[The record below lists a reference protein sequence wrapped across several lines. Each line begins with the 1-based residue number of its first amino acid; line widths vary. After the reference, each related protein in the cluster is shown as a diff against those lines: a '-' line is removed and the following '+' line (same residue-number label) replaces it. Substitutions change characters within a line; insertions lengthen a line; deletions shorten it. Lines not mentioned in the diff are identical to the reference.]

1 MPNYFAHLTF
11 GARVL
16 AHLPE
21 DLRTSLEGERAAFD
35 LGCLGPDPLFFYH
48 PATGNPARREGLK
61 MHKCSALPAFR
72 RLRAA
77 VEECVPMSRGYAA
90 GFLCHL
96 ALDSACHPY
105 VEARAARGELAHLAM
120 EAEFDRLLM
129 ERAGLDARQAH
140 LPPPAGEAVCKAAA
154 LAYGTAGPAEFRK
167 GYLAMRRDT
176 ALLARVSGTRAGRAA
191 GRLCGRLPVLAGAR
205 GMILEA
211 VPAPAS
217 AESSRVLGRLLERAV
232 PVAAEQIG
240 RFFAAVEEGAPLDPW
255 LDRDFGGMAYR
266 KTEAAPQSAPAW

>member
-21 DLRTSLEGERAAFD
+21 DLRTSLEERAAFD

-90 GFLCHL
+90 GFC
-96 ALDSACHPY
+96 AIW
-105 VEARAARGELAHLAM
+105 RW
-120 EAEFDRLLM
+120 
-129 ERAGLDARQAH
+129 
-140 LPPPAGEAVCKAAA
+140 
-154 LAYGTAGPAEFRK
+154 T
-167 GYLAMRRDT
+167 
-176 ALLARVSGTRAGRAA
+176 
-191 GRLCGRLPVLAGAR
+191 
-205 GMILEA
+205 
-211 VPAPAS
+211 APATPMWRPGPPGGS
-217 AESSRVLGRLLERAV
+217 W
-232 PVAAEQIG
+232 PTW
-240 RFFAAVEEGAPLDPW
+240 PW
-255 LDRDFGGMAYR
+255 RRSLTGC
-266 KTEAAPQSAPAW
+266 

>member
-105 VEARAARGELAHLAM
+105 VEARAARGELAQANGR
-120 EAEFDRLLM
+120 EWTAAEW
-129 ERAGLDARQAH
+129 E
-140 LPPPAGEAVCKAAA
+140 AA
-154 LAYGTAGPAEFRK
+154 LA
-167 GYLAMRRDT
+167 
-176 ALLARVSGTRAGRAA
+176 ALGGL
-191 GRLCGRLPVLAGAR
+191 
-205 GMILEA
+205 A
-211 VPAPAS
+211 VPEQEVHS
-217 AESSRVLGRLLERAV
+217 A
-232 PVAAEQIG
+232 
-240 RFFAAVEEGAPLDPW
+240 
-255 LDRDFGGMAYR
+255 
-266 KTEAAPQSAPAW
+266 

>member
-96 ALDSACHPY
+96 ALDSA
-105 VEARAARGELAHLAM
+105 G
-120 EAEFDRLLM
+120 
-129 ERAGLDARQAH
+129 
-140 LPPPAGEAVCKAAA
+140 PPGGSWP
-154 LAYGTAGPAEFRK
+154 TWPW
-167 GYLAMRRDT
+167 RRSLT
-176 ALLARVSGTRAGRAA
+176 G
-191 GRLCGRLPVLAGAR
+191 C
-205 GMILEA
+205 
-211 VPAPAS
+211 
-217 AESSRVLGRLLERAV
+217 
-232 PVAAEQIG
+232 
-240 RFFAAVEEGAPLDPW
+240 
-255 LDRDFGGMAYR
+255 
-266 KTEAAPQSAPAW
+266 

>member
-11 GARVL
+11 GTRVL
-16 AHLPE
+16 ERLPE
-21 DLRTSLEGERAAFD
+21 SLRTPLEGERAAFD

-61 MHKCSALPAFR
+61 MHKRSALPAFR

-77 VEECVPMSRGYAA
+77 VEERVPMSRGYAA

-105 VEARAARGELAHLAM
+105 VEAQAARGEIGHLAM

-129 ERAGLDARQAH
+129 ERSGLDTRRAH
-140 LPPPAGEAVCKAAA
+140 LPPPAGEAVCRAAA
-154 LAYGTAGPAEFRK
+154 LAYGTAGPEEFRK

-176 ALLARVSGTRAGRAA
+176 ALLARVSGTQAGRAA
-191 GRLCGRLPVLAGAR
+191 DRLCGRLQVLAGAR
-205 GMILEA
+205 GVILGT
-211 VPAPAS
+211 VPAPVS
-217 AESSRVLGRLLERAV
+217 AESSRTLGTLLERAV

-240 RFFAAVEEGAPLDPW
+240 RFFASVERGAPLDPW
-255 LDRDFGGMAYR
+255 LDRDFGGTAYQE
-266 KTEAAPQSAPAW
+266 TEPVPRSAPAW

>member
-16 AHLPE
+16 AQLPE
-21 DLRTSLEGERAAFD
+21 DLRTSLAGERAAFD

-61 MHKCSALPAFR
+61 MHKRSALPAFR

-140 LPPPAGEAVCKAAA
+140 LPP
-154 LAYGTAGPAEFRK
+154 
-167 GYLAMRRDT
+167 RR
-176 ALLARVSGTRAGRAA
+176 GR
-191 GRLCGRLPVLAGAR
+191 R
-205 GMILEA
+205 
-211 VPAPAS
+211 
-217 AESSRVLGRLLERAV
+217 SSERAIW
-232 PVAAEQIG
+232 PC
-240 RFFAAVEEGAPLDPW
+240 
-255 LDRDFGGMAYR
+255 GGPR
-266 KTEAAPQSAPAW
+266 RCWPG